1 MIFTLSVFSR
11 YIEAMNTMG
20 GFGRKT
26 ISFAAAI
33 ACIAIV
39 SVAGCSSDSADTPV
53 PEASGDPMVAVDD
66 PNEEFRMSLIGE
78 GLTVEK
84 AGEESE
90 RAGYSWRVGE
100 IDGEPQAVT
109 MDYREDR
116 LTFTVEGGIVTDA
129 VWG

>member
-1 MIFTLSVFSR
+1 
-11 YIEAMNTMG
+11 MNTIG
-20 GFGRKT
+20 RFGHKT
-26 ISFAAAI
+26 ISVVAAI
-33 ACIAIV
+33 ACIAIFGV
-39 SVAGCSSDSADTPV
+39 SGCSSDSADTQV
-53 PEASGDPMVAVDD
+53 PEASGDAMVAVDD

-78 GLTVEK
+78 GLTVEQ

-129 VWG
+129 LWG